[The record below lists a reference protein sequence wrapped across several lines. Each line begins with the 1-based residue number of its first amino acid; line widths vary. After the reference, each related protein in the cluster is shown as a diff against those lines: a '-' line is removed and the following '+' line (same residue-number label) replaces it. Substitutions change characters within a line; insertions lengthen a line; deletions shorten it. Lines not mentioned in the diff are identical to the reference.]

1 MEYLLLIICIL
12 YVIGCYLLDTNYGNI
27 EKKLLEDEDFTI
39 ERVNAVK
46 KYFID
51 FDKAKIL
58 LAFTVLLWLIFR

>member
-1 MEYLLLIICIL
+1 M
-12 YVIGCYLLDTNYGNI
+12 LDTNYGNI

-39 ERVNAVK
+39 ERINAVK

-51 FDKAKIL
+51 FDKANIL